1 MMEQLA
7 RPENLILLGVIVLLL
22 VCSGFFS
29 SSETALTAASRVRMH
44 AAEKEGDKRASV
56 VQRLM
61 NMRERLLGGILLG
74 NNLVNILA
82 SMLTATLFGNLFG
95 DSALALAGATAFMTA
110 LILIFAEVLPK
121 TYAIS
126 QPDKLA
132 LVVARPIAL
141 IVKVLAPIVILV
153 QIIVNFVLR
162 VFGVDTN
169 ASAWTAADEIKGA
182 VDLHLQEGGVAKRAR
197 DQIYGVLEIGE
208 LAVEDVMIHRS
219 NMSMVDVDEPVDDI
233 LKAVLASGHSRVP
246 VYSGD
251 PDNVLG
257 IIHVKDLLAAFAK
270 AGAGKAANG
279 KSANGKAG
287 AVADLD
293 IRKVVRDAWFVP
305 ETTSVVKQLRAFQA
319 KREHFALV
327 VDEYGALMGVVTLE
341 DILEE
346 IVGDIQD
353 EYDEELDGVKRLKE
367 GGATVRGDIA
377 IRDLNRAMDW
387 KLPDDEAVT
396 IAGLVIHESQTI
408 PEAGQTFAYHGYRFE
423 ILSRERNQIKRLRVR
438 KTHEPDQ
445 RRAQ

>member
-1 MMEQLA
+1 MAAFLEPQNLA
-7 RPENLILLGVIVLLL
+7 LMGVIIVLLT
-22 VCSGFFS
+22 CSGFFS

-44 AAEKEGDKRASV
+44 AAEKEGDKRASL

-74 NNLVNILA
+74 NNLVNVLA
-82 SMLTATLFGNLFG
+82 SVLTTTLFTNVFG
-95 DSALALAGATAFMTA
+95 TGGAALAIATVVMTA
-110 LILIFAEVLPK
+110 LIVIFAEVLPK

-132 LVVARPIAL
+132 LMVSRPINL
-141 IVKVLAPIVILV
+141 IVRILGPIVSVV
-153 QIIVNFVLR
+153 QIIVNGVLR
-162 VFGVDTN
+162 VLGVDTN

-208 LAVEDVMIHRS
+208 LDVDDVMIHRS
-219 NMSMVDVDEPVDDI
+219 NLSMVDVADAPDAVI
-233 LKAVLASGHSRVP
+233 KAVLASGHSRVP
-246 VYSGD
+246 VYQDD

-257 IIHVKDLLAAFAK
+257 ILHVKDLLAAVSRADDV
-270 AGAGKAANG
+270 AGIDVK
-279 KSANGKAG
+279 KM
-287 AVADLD
+287 L
-293 IRKVVRDAWFVP
+293 RPAWFVP
-305 ETTSVVKQLRAFQA
+305 ETTSVVKQLRAFQS

-327 VDEYGALMGVVTLE
+327 VDEYGSLMGVVTLE

-353 EYDEELDGVKRLKE
+353 EYDEELAGVSRLKD
-367 GGATVRGDIA
+367 GGAVVRGDIA

-387 KLPDDEAVT
+387 KLPDEEAVT

-408 PEAGQTFAYHGYRFE
+408 PEPGQTFAYHGYRFE
-423 ILSRERNQIKRLRVR
+423 ILSRERNQIQSLRVR
-438 KTHEPDQ
+438 KTFEPDQ
-445 RRAQ
+445 RRPS

>member
-1 MMEQLA
+1 MDAILE
-7 RPENLILLGVIVLLL
+7 PTNLILIGVILSLL
-22 VCSGFFS
+22 VFSGFFS
-29 SSETALTAASRVRMH
+29 SSETSLTAASRVRMH
-44 AAEKEGDKRASV
+44 AAEKDGDKRATV
-56 VQRLM
+56 VTKLL

-82 SMLTATLFGNLFG
+82 SVLTTALFTRLFGEG
-95 DSALALAGATAFMTA
+95 GLALAGATAVMTI

-132 LVVARPIAL
+132 LIVARPIDL
-141 IVKVLAPIVILV
+141 IVKIFAPIVSIV
-153 QIIVNFVLR
+153 QLIVNGVLR
-162 VFGVDTN
+162 LFGVDTD

-208 LAVEDVMIHRS
+208 LDVEDVMIHRK
-219 NMSMVDVDEPVDDI
+219 NLSMVDINDSPETVIKE
-233 LKAVLASGHSRVP
+233 VLASGHSRLPLYNEDQDDV
-246 VYSGD
+246 V
-251 PDNVLG
+251 G
-257 IIHVKDLLAAFAK
+257 ILHVKDLLKSMARLD
-270 AGAGKAANG
+270 GDLNG
-279 KSANGKAG
+279 LNLKKLA
-287 AVADLD
+287 
-293 IRKVVRDAWFVP
+293 REAWFVP
-305 ETTSVVKQLRAFQA
+305 ETTSVVKQLRAFQH

-353 EYDEELDGVKRLKE
+353 EYDEEVQGVDRLKD
-367 GGATVRGDIA
+367 GTATVRGDVP
-377 IRDLNRAMDW
+377 IRGLNRAMDW

-408 PEAGQTFAYHGYRFE
+408 PTVGQAFAYHGYRFE
-423 ILSRERNQIKRLRVR
+423 ILERQRNQIQKLKVS
-438 KTHEPDQ
+438 KTYEPDM
-445 RRAQ
+445 RSEG

>member
-1 MMEQLA
+1 MSAFLEPQ
-7 RPENLILLGVIVLLL
+7 NLILVGVILTLLIF
-22 VCSGFFS
+22 SSFFS

-44 AAEKEGDKRASV
+44 AAEKDGDRRAII

-82 SMLTATLFGNLFG
+82 SVLTTTLFTNIFG
-95 DSALALAGATAFMTA
+95 ASATALAAATAVMTA

-132 LVVARPIAL
+132 LMVARPINL
-141 IVKVLAPIVILV
+141 IVKLLSPVVSVV
-153 QIIVNFVLR
+153 QMIVNLVLR
-162 VFGVDTN
+162 IFGIDTN

-208 LAVEDVMIHRS
+208 LSIEEVMTHRKNIALIDADDAPDQIIKQAIACGHSRIPVYREDPDNIIGVLHMK
-219 NMSMVDVDEPVDDI
+219 DL
-233 LKAVLASGHSRVP
+233 LKAV
-246 VYSGD
+246 
-251 PDNVLG
+251 
-257 IIHVKDLLAAFAK
+257 VKL
-270 AGAGKAANG
+270 N
-279 KSANGKAG
+279 G
-287 AVADLD
+287 AVDTLD
-293 IRKVVRDAWFVP
+293 VKKVSRDPWFVP
-305 ETTSVVKQLRAFQA
+305 ETTSAVKQLRAFQQ

-327 VDEYGALMGVVTLE
+327 VDEYGSLMGVISLE

-353 EYDEELDGVKRLKE
+353 EYDEELEGVSRLKE
-367 GGATVRGDIA
+367 GGAVVRGDVA

-387 KLPDDEAVT
+387 KLPDDEGPVT

-408 PEAGQTFAYHGYRFE
+408 PNQGQAFAYHGYRFE
-423 ILSRERNQIKRLRVR
+423 ILTKQRNQLQSLRVE
-438 KTHEPDQ
+438 KTFEPDQ
-445 RRAQ
+445 RSERD

>member
-1 MMEQLA
+1 MSAFLEPQNLMMIGI
-7 RPENLILLGVIVLLL
+7 ILTLL

-44 AAEKEGDKRASV
+44 AAEKDGDRRATV
-56 VQRLM
+56 VSRLL
-61 NMRERLLGGILLG
+61 NMREKLLGGILLG
-74 NNLVNILA
+74 NNLVNNLA
-82 SMLTATLFGNLFG
+82 AVLTTALFTKVFG
-95 DSALALAGATAFMTA
+95 GSAVALAAATVAMTT
-110 LILIFAEVLPK
+110 LIVIFAEVLPK

-132 LVVARPIAL
+132 LIVARPISL
-141 IVKVLAPIVILV
+141 IVKLLSPIVLLV
-153 QIIVNFVLR
+153 QVIVNVVLR
-162 VFGVDTN
+162 VFGIDTN

-219 NMSMVDVDEPVDDI
+219 NLSMVDLASPTDELI
-233 LKAVLASGHSRVP
+233 KGVLASGHSRLP
-246 VYSGD
+246 VYSD
-251 PDNVLG
+251 NTDNVVG
-257 IIHVKDLLAAFAK
+257 IIHVKDLLAALAK
-270 AGAGKAANG
+270 TGDA
-279 KSANGKAG
+279 SAVDVKKLLRAP
-287 AVADLD
+287 
-293 IRKVVRDAWFVP
+293 WFVP
-305 ETTSVVKQLRAFQA
+305 ETTSVVKQLRAFQS

-327 VDEYGALMGVVTLE
+327 VDEYGALMGVITLE

-353 EYDEELDGVKRLKE
+353 EYDEELAGVTRYKDGSAV
-367 GGATVRGDIA
+367 VRGDIA

-408 PEAGQTFAYHGYRFE
+408 PTMGQTFAYHGYRFE
-423 ILSRERNQIKRLRVR
+423 ILKRERNQIQSLKVR
-438 KTHEPDQ
+438 KTFEPDQ
-445 RRAQ
+445 RKNG

>member
-1 MMEQLA
+1 MAAFLEPQNLA
-7 RPENLILLGVIVLLL
+7 LMGVILVLLT
-22 VCSGFFS
+22 CSGFFS

-44 AAEKEGDKRASV
+44 AAEKDGDKRASL

-74 NNLVNILA
+74 NNLVNVLA
-82 SMLTATLFGNLFG
+82 SVLTTTLFTNVFG
-95 DSALALAGATAFMTA
+95 TGGTALIIATFVMTA
-110 LILIFAEVLPK
+110 LIVVFAEVLPK

-132 LVVARPIAL
+132 LMVSRPINL
-141 IVKVLAPIVILV
+141 IVRILGPVVSVV
-153 QIIVNFVLR
+153 QVIVNGVLR
-162 VFGVDTN
+162 ALGVDTN

-208 LAVEDVMIHRS
+208 LTVEDVMIHRS
-219 NMSMVDVDEPVDDI
+219 NLSMVDLEEPVDDV
-233 LKAVLASGHSRVP
+233 LKTVLASGHSRVP
-246 VYSGD
+246 AYKGD
-251 PDNVLG
+251 PDNVIG
-257 IIHVKDLLAAFAK
+257 ILHVKDMLAGLAKTGEVAGLDVAKLLRP
-270 AGAGKAANG
+270 
-279 KSANGKAG
+279 S
-287 AVADLD
+287 
-293 IRKVVRDAWFVP
+293 WFVP
-305 ETTSVVKQLRAFQA
+305 ETTGVVKQLRAFQS

-327 VDEYGALMGVVTLE
+327 VDEYGTLMGVITLE

-353 EYDEELDGVKRLKE
+353 EYDEELAGVSRLKD
-367 GGATVRGDIA
+367 GGAVVRGDVA

-408 PEAGQTFAYHGYRFE
+408 PEPGQTFAYHGYRFE
-423 ILSRERNQIKRLRVR
+423 ILSRERNQIRKLRVR
-438 KTHEPDQ
+438 KTFEPDQ
-445 RRAQ
+445 RREA

>member
-1 MMEQLA
+1 MSALLE
-7 RPENLILLGVIVLLL
+7 PDNLILIGVILTLL

-44 AAEKEGDKRASV
+44 AAEKDGDRRATIVS
-56 VQRLM
+56 RLI

-82 SMLTATLFGNLFG
+82 SILTARLFAELFG
-95 DSALALAGATAFMTA
+95 DGIIATAVATGVMTA

-132 LVVARPIAL
+132 LIVARPISL
-141 IVKVLAPIVILV
+141 IIRFLAPIVLV
-153 QIIVNFVLR
+153 VQAIVNGVLR
-162 VFGVDTN
+162 LFGVDTN

-208 LAVEDVMIHRS
+208 LTVEDVMIHRS
-219 NMSMVDVDEPVDDI
+219 SLSMVDRDSPTDELI
-233 LKAVLASGHSRVP
+233 KEVLASGHSRLP

-251 PDNVLG
+251 SDNVVG
-257 IIHVKDLLAAFAK
+257 IIHVKDLLASLT
-270 AGAGKAANG
+270 
-279 KSANGKAG
+279 KSGE
-287 AVADLD
+287 VATVDVKKLL
-293 IRKVVRDAWFVP
+293 RPPWFVP
-305 ETTSVVKQLRAFQA
+305 ETTSVVKQLRAFQS

-327 VDEYGALMGVVTLE
+327 VDEYGALMGVITLE

-353 EYDEELDGVKRLKE
+353 EYDEELAGVTRSKD
-367 GGATVRGDIA
+367 GGAVVRGDVA

-408 PEAGQTFAYHGYRFE
+408 PTAGQTFAYHGYRFE
-423 ILSRERNQIKRLRVR
+423 ILSRERNQIQSLKVR
-438 KTHEPDQ
+438 KTFEPDQ
-445 RRAQ
+445 RKLP

>member
-1 MMEQLA
+1 MNAILEPTNLA
-7 RPENLILLGVIVLLL
+7 MIGIILFLL

-29 SSETALTAASRVRMH
+29 SSETSLTAASRVRMH
-44 AAEKEGDKRASV
+44 AAEKDGDKRATV
-56 VQRLM
+56 VTKLL

-82 SMLTATLFGNLFG
+82 SVLTTALFTNIFGTGGMALVLATVV
-95 DSALALAGATAFMTA
+95 MTL

-132 LVVARPIAL
+132 LIVAKPIDL
-141 IVKVLAPIVILV
+141 IVKIFAPFVTVV
-153 QIIVNFVLR
+153 QVIVNGVLR
-162 VFGVDTN
+162 LFGVDTN

-208 LAVEDVMIHRS
+208 LDVEDVMIHRR
-219 NMSMVDVDEPVDDI
+219 NLFMIDI
-233 LKAVLASGHSRVP
+233 NDPPEVTVKNVLASGHSRLPLYNEDQDDV
-246 VYSGD
+246 V
-251 PDNVLG
+251 G
-257 IIHVKDLLAAFAK
+257 ILHVKDLL
-270 AGAGKAANG
+270 
-279 KSANGKAG
+279 KSMARLDG
-287 AVADLD
+287 DLKD
-293 IRKVVRDAWFVP
+293 LNLKKIAREAWFVP
-305 ETTSVVKQLRAFQA
+305 ETTSVVKQLRAFQH

-327 VDEYGALMGVVTLE
+327 VDEYGALMGVITLE

-353 EYDEELDGVKRLKE
+353 EYDEEVKGVERLKD
-367 GGATVRGDIA
+367 GSAIIRGDVP

-408 PEAGQTFAYHGYRFE
+408 PTVGQAFAYHGYRFE
-423 ILSRERNQIKRLRVR
+423 ILERQRNQIQSLKVQ
-438 KTHEPDQ
+438 KTYEPDQ
-445 RRAQ
+445 RSEN

>member
-1 MMEQLA
+1 MNAFLEPQ
-7 RPENLILLGVIVLLL
+7 NLILMGIIVTLL
-22 VCSGFFS
+22 VCSSFFS

-44 AAEKEGDKRASV
+44 AAEKDGDRRATV
-56 VQRLM
+56 VSRLM

-82 SMLTATLFGNLFG
+82 SVLTTKLFTNAFG
-95 DSALALAGATAFMTA
+95 DGGMALVAATGVMTA
-110 LILIFAEVLPK
+110 LILVFAEVLPK

-132 LVVARPIAL
+132 LIVARPISL
-141 IVKVLAPIVILV
+141 IIKLLSPIVLLV
-153 QIIVNFVLR
+153 QVIVNVVLR
-162 VFGVDTN
+162 VFGIDTN

-219 NMSMVDVDEPVDDI
+219 NLSMVDLASPTDELI
-233 LKAVLASGHSRVP
+233 KGVLASGHSRLP
-246 VYSGD
+246 VYANDS
-251 PDNVLG
+251 DNVVG
-257 IIHVKDLLAAFAK
+257 IIHVKDLLAAVAK
-270 AGAGKAANG
+270 SGDT
-279 KSANGKAG
+279 ST
-287 AVADLD
+287 VD
-293 IRKVVRDAWFVP
+293 IKKLLRDAWFVP
-305 ETTSVVKQLRAFQA
+305 ETTSVVKQLRAFQS

-327 VDEYGALMGVVTLE
+327 VDEYGALMGVITLE

-353 EYDEELDGVKRLKE
+353 EYDEELAGVTRYKDGS
-367 GGATVRGDIA
+367 ATVRGDIA

-408 PEAGQTFAYHGYRFE
+408 PTTGQTFAYHGYRFE
-423 ILSRERNQIKRLRVR
+423 ILKRERNQIQSLKVR
-438 KTHEPDQ
+438 KTFEPDQ
-445 RRAQ
+445 RKNS

>member
-1 MMEQLA
+1 MEAIFEPNNLA
-7 RPENLILLGVIVLLL
+7 MVGIILLLL
-22 VCSGFFS
+22 VFSGFFS
-29 SSETALTAASRVRMH
+29 SSETSLTAASRVRMH
-44 AAEKEGDKRASV
+44 AAEKDGDRRATV
-56 VQRLM
+56 VTKLL

-82 SMLTATLFGNLFG
+82 SVLTTALFTNVFGEGGMALVMATVV
-95 DSALALAGATAFMTA
+95 MTI

-132 LVVARPIAL
+132 LIVARPIDL
-141 IVKVLAPIVILV
+141 VVKIFAPIVSVV
-153 QIIVNFVLR
+153 QIIVNGVLR
-162 VFGVDTN
+162 LFGVDTD

-208 LAVEDVMIHRS
+208 LDVEDVMIHRK
-219 NMSMVDVDEPVDDI
+219 NLSMIDI
-233 LKAVLASGHSRVP
+233 NDPPEAVIKNVLASGHSRLPLYNEDQDDV
-246 VYSGD
+246 VG
-251 PDNVLG
+251 VL
-257 IIHVKDLLAAFAK
+257 HVKDLLKSMARLD
-270 AGAGKAANG
+270 GDLNG
-279 KSANGKAG
+279 LNLKKLG
-287 AVADLD
+287 
-293 IRKVVRDAWFVP
+293 REAWFVP
-305 ETTSVVKQLRAFQA
+305 ETTSVVKQLRAFQH

-327 VDEYGALMGVVTLE
+327 VDEYGALMGVITLE

-353 EYDEELDGVKRLKE
+353 EYDEEVKGVERRKDG
-367 GGATVRGDIA
+367 GTIVRGDVT

-408 PEAGQTFAYHGYRFE
+408 PTVGQAFAYHGYRFE
-423 ILSRERNQIKRLRVR
+423 ILERQRNQIQSLKVS
-438 KTHEPDQ
+438 KTYEPDQ
-445 RRAQ
+445 RGEG

>member
-1 MMEQLA
+1 MSAFLEPQ
-7 RPENLILLGVIVLLL
+7 NLILMAVILVLL

-44 AAEKEGDKRASV
+44 AAEKDGDKRASL

-82 SMLTATLFGNLFG
+82 SVLTTTLFTNVFG
-95 DSALALAGATAFMTA
+95 GSAVALAMATAVMTA
-110 LILIFAEVLPK
+110 LILVFAEVLPK

-132 LVVARPIAL
+132 LVVARPINL
-141 IVKVLAPIVILV
+141 IVRLLGPVVALV
-153 QIIVNFVLR
+153 QLIVNGVLKA
-162 VFGVDTN
+162 FGVDTN

-208 LAVEDVMIHRS
+208 LTVEEVMIHRR
-219 NMSMVDVDEPVDDI
+219 NLSMVDLSGTNEDI
-233 LKAVLASGHSRVP
+233 LKVVLASGHSRLP
-246 VYSGD
+246 AYEGD
-251 PDNVLG
+251 PDNVVGVL
-257 IIHVKDLLAAFAK
+257 HVKDLLAALSK
-270 AGAGKAANG
+270 TGE
-279 KSANGKAG
+279 
-287 AVADLD
+287 VASVDVKKQL
-293 IRKVVRDAWFVP
+293 RSCWFVP
-305 ETTSVVKQLRAFQA
+305 ETTSVVKQLRAFQS

-327 VDEYGALMGVVTLE
+327 VDEYGTLMGVITLE

-353 EYDEELDGVKRLKE
+353 EYDEELGGVSRLKD
-367 GGATVRGDIA
+367 GGAVVRGDVA

-387 KLPDDEAVT
+387 KLPDEEAVT

-408 PEAGQTFAYHGYRFE
+408 PTPGQTFAYHGYRFE
-423 ILSRERNQIKRLRVR
+423 ILSRERNQIQSLRVR
-438 KTHEPDQ
+438 KTFEPDQ
-445 RRAQ
+445 RREA

>member
-1 MMEQLA
+1 MSALLEPA
-7 RPENLILLGVIVLLL
+7 NLTLIAVILTLL

-29 SSETALTAASRVRMH
+29 SSETSLTAASRVRMH
-44 AAEKEGDKRASV
+44 AAEKDGDKRATV
-56 VQRLM
+56 VTKLL

-82 SMLTATLFGNLFG
+82 SVLTTALFTNLFG
-95 DSALALAGATAFMTA
+95 EGGMALVLATIVMTL

-132 LVVARPIAL
+132 LVVARPIDL
-141 IVKVLAPIVILV
+141 IVRIFAPFVSIVQL
-153 QIIVNFVLR
+153 IVNGVLR
-162 VFGVDTN
+162 LFGVDTN

-208 LAVEDVMIHRS
+208 LDVEDVMIHRK
-219 NMSMVDVDEPVDDI
+219 NLFMIDI
-233 LKAVLASGHSRVP
+233 NDAPETVIKNVLASGHSRLPLYNADQDDV
-246 VYSGD
+246 V
-251 PDNVLG
+251 G
-257 IIHVKDLLAAFAK
+257 ILHVKDLLKSMARLD
-270 AGAGKAANG
+270 GDLNG
-279 KSANGKAG
+279 LNLKKLA
-287 AVADLD
+287 
-293 IRKVVRDAWFVP
+293 REAWFVP
-305 ETTSVVKQLRAFQA
+305 ETTSVVKQLRAFQH

-353 EYDEELDGVKRLKE
+353 EYDEEVQGLERRKDGKII
-367 GGATVRGDIA
+367 VRGDVT

-408 PEAGQTFAYHGYRFE
+408 PVVGQAFAYHGYRFE
-423 ILSRERNQIKRLRVR
+423 ILERQRNQIRSIQVS
-438 KTHEPDQ
+438 KTYEPDQ
-445 RRAQ
+445 RSES